1 MMKTQYSNFKPI
13 TKSRRLGTSGFA
25 LALFASQVTPAFAT
39 IDNSAMVSGTY
50 GAATTT
56 YGPST
61 QSVNVVTANGVL
73 TMFKTAA
80 VPTTSFGDAS
90 IVDVGDKI
98 VYTYVVTN
106 TGNVTINNVTPV
118 DTGPTF
124 ATLAATN
131 SLGAFSPA
139 GPITLAPGAS
149 QTFTAEYILANLDA
163 YHAAAVTNGVSNTSH
178 ATGQTV
184 LLATINSTD
193 STATTT
199 IPAGPKLSISK
210 VATLVDT
217 GSVANKAE
225 VGEFI
230 DYVYTVA
237 NIGNVAMTDIAINDN
252 HEGSPLVG
260 VVKNETLTVPGP
272 ISGSVDT
279 SVANPVAANNGI
291 WGTLQP
297 AATITFTYHH
307 LVTQAEVDGG

>member
-1 MMKTQYSNFKPI
+1 M
-13 TKSRRLGTSGFA
+13 A
-25 LALFASQVTPAFAT
+25 LAIFVSQVTPAFAT

-50 GAATTT
+50 GASTTT

-61 QSVNVVTANGVL
+61 QSVDVVIANGVL
-73 TMFKTAA
+73 TMLKTAA
-80 VPTTSFGDAS
+80 APTTSFGDAS

-106 TGNVTINNVTPV
+106 TGNVTLNSVTPV

-124 ATLAATN
+124 NGSAATN
-131 SLGAFSPA
+131 ALGSFLPA

-199 IPAGPKLSISK
+199 IPAGPKLSVSK
-210 VATLVDT
+210 VAVLDDGNGT
-217 GSVANKAE
+217 VAAKAE
-225 VGEFI
+225 VGEYI
-230 DYVYTVA
+230 DYTYTVA
-237 NIGNVAMTDIAINDN
+237 NIGNVPMTDISINDN
-252 HEGSPLVG
+252 HEGSPLLVG
-260 VVKNETLTVPGP
+260 TVKNETLTLPGP
-272 ISGSVDT
+272 ISGSTDT
-279 SVANPVAANNGI
+279 TSPVNNGV
-291 WGTLQP
+291 WSTLQP
-297 AATITFTYHH
+297 GATITFTYHH